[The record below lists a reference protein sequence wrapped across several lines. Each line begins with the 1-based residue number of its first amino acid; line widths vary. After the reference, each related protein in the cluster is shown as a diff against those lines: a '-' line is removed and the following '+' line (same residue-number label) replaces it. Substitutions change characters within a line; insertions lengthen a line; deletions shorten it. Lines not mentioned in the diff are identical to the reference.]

1 MSDQQAPLIA
11 AIEMGGTKIVCGIGT
26 GPHDI
31 RATHRIDTTTP
42 EETLEATS
50 RWLSR
55 AKTEHG
61 QFAAIGIG
69 SFGPLDLNPKSEG
82 YGLITTT
89 PKPGW
94 QQTDVVTF
102 FKNRFRVPIGFDTDV
117 NAAVLAEYLWGAG
130 QGMDPL
136 IYITVGTGVGGGVLV
151 NGQLV
156 HGAMHPEIG
165 HLVVPPPTKS
175 AAVQREC
182 QCPYHKSCVEGYVC
196 GPAIAKRWGV
206 RADMLPMDHPAWEE
220 IADVMGHALMN
231 LCLTLSPKRIIL
243 GGGVMEQPQLIP
255 LIRGRLIH
263 HLNGYLLIP
272 QLGRDIDNFVV
283 SPGLGSRSGLL
294 GSIALGRIAFDQ
306 KQNAHS

>member
-1 MSDQQAPLIA
+1 MSEKPPLIA

-31 RATHRIDTTTP
+31 RAVYRIETTTP
-42 EETLEATS
+42 EDSLESAS

-61 QFAAIGIG
+61 PFEALGIG
-69 SFGPLDLNPKSEG
+69 SFGPVDLNPKSEA
-82 YGLITTT
+82 YGFITTT

-94 QQTDVVTF
+94 QHTDVVTF

-130 QGMDPL
+130 QGIDPL
-136 IYITVGTGVGGGVLV
+136 VYITVGTGVGGGVLV
-151 NGQLV
+151 NGQLL

-165 HLVVPPPTKS
+165 HLVVPPPKNS
-175 AAVQREC
+175 LAVQREC
-182 QCPYHKSCVEGYVC
+182 QCPFHRSCVEGYVC

-206 RADMLPMDHPAWEE
+206 RADTLPFDHPAWEE

-231 LCLTLSPKRIIL
+231 LSLTLSPRRIIL

-255 LIRGRLIH
+255 LIRGKLMNQ
-263 HLNGYLLIP
+263 LNGYLLIP
-272 QLGRDIDNFVV
+272 QVGREIDQYIV

-294 GSIALGRIAFDQ
+294 GSLALGRMALDQ
-306 KQNAHS
+306 KQNTRS